1 MLVEDLMR
9 KPIIIE
15 RDMSLTEIAKLMT
28 KHSLNSLIVFL
39 EKKVC
44 GVVSAR
50 DLIAH
55 FGEQKKVSEVMNKKF
70 VSVKSGDKIQKAF
83 EILREKEVSLIP
95 VLDKTDSIVG
105 ALYIKDILN
114 EACENED
121 FLID

>member
-15 RDMSLTEIAKLMT
+15 RDMSLTEVAKLMT

-55 FGEQKKVSEVMNKKF
+55 FGEQKKF
-70 VSVKSGDKIQKAF
+70 QK
-83 EILREKEVSLIP
+83 L
-95 VLDKTDSIVG
+95 
-105 ALYIKDILN
+105 
-114 EACENED
+114 
-121 FLID
+121 